1 MHGGAGCRK
10 VSGRPRPE
18 LNLYN
23 PFPPT
28 SQALTDPNGLL
39 ATGGDLQPATLL
51 RAYSQGIFP
60 WFESDEEILWWSPDP
75 RLILRPDQIHISRSL
90 KKVARRSG
98 WDLRYDAAFSD
109 VMTHCA
115 RVDRGDRG
123 DEEPGT
129 WITRNMLQAYIELHE
144 LGVAHSIE
152 VLDGERLIG
161 GLYGVL
167 LDNVFFGES
176 MFSIEPNASKIA
188 FVALS
193 RLCSDHGI
201 EIIDCQ
207 VYNPHLESLGA
218 HLMSRQDF
226 ENHLR
231 GAIKTPMSSILPN
244 PLCLLPSRSRG
255 LDSRLGGAL
264 IHSVAKLV

>member
-1 MHGGAGCRK
+1 M
-10 VSGRPRPE
+10 
-18 LNLYN
+18 YN

-28 SQALTDPNGLL
+28 SQAMTDPNGLL
-39 ATGGDLQPATLL
+39 ATGGNLQPSTLL
-51 RAYSQGIFP
+51 CAYSQGIFP

-75 RLILRPDQIHISRSL
+75 RLILKSDQIHISRSL
-90 KKVARRSG
+90 KKAARRSG
-98 WDLRYDAAFSD
+98 WALRYDGAFSE
-109 VMTHCA
+109 VMTRCA
-115 RVDRGDRG
+115 RIDRGN
-123 DEEPGT
+123 EESGT
-129 WITRNMLQAYIELHE
+129 WITQNMLQAYLELHE

-176 MFSIEPNASKIA
+176 MFSLEPNASKVA

-193 RLCSDHGI
+193 RLCKDHGI

-218 HLMSRQDF
+218 HVMSRQDF

-231 GAIKTPMSSILPN
+231 DAIKTPMSSILRN
-244 PLCLLPSRSRG
+244 PLCLLPSYPQG
-255 LDSRLGGAL
+255 LDRRLGGRL
-264 IHSVAKLV
+264 IQTVAELI

>member
-10 VSGRPRPE
+10 VFGRARPE
-18 LNLYN
+18 LTLYN

-51 RAYSQGIFP
+51 CAYSQGIFP
-60 WFESDEEILWWSPDP
+60 WFESDDEILWWSPDP
-75 RLILRPDQIHISRSL
+75 RLVLRSDQIHISRSL

-98 WDLRYDAAFSD
+98 WGLRYDAVFPD

-115 RVDRGDRG
+115 RADRGDG
-123 DEEPGT
+123 EPGT

-161 GLYGVL
+161 GLYGLL
-167 LDNVFFGES
+167 LDKVFFGES
-176 MFSIEPNASKIA
+176 MFSLEPNASKIA

-193 RLCSDHGI
+193 RLCRDHGI

-244 PLCLLPSRSRG
+244 PLCLLPSRSQG
-255 LDSRLGGAL
+255 LDSRLGGKL
-264 IHSVAKLV
+264 IHSVAELV